1 MTHTTYTEVW
11 DLESFF
17 EGGSQSQTFQNYL
30 EKIGILM
37 QEFTSLANDMQI
49 TENEEHTINS
59 IGQVLRSSEEV
70 FKKLMQ
76 ASAFVS
82 CLKAE
87 NTVDPLVERLQMQV
101 MQQSSTFSTALLTF
115 QNKLTLIGN
124 DEWKQYVSSETL
136 TPVAFVLDEWR
147 QMAQEKLSIQEE
159 DLIQSLSMDG
169 FHSWGELYHTTVS
182 MITIPYEDENG
193 QTTLSVGQANNI
205 MGQSNAAL
213 REKVFNQME
222 QAWEEKSPIFA
233 KALNHIAGYR
243 LMANKKRGWNSPLK
257 EPLLNNRMKEETL
270 HSMWAAV
277 EKYKEPVTR
286 YLERK
291 AKLLGVNKLSW
302 FDLDAPIG
310 EVDTKKDF
318 TAGAKFIIEQ
328 FGTFSPLMKTFAE
341 QAFEGRWIEAENRP
355 NKRPGGFH
363 TYFADSGQ
371 SRIFMTYS
379 GTPSNVSTLAHELG
393 HGFHSFVMKDIPF
406 FNRKYAMN
414 VAETA
419 STFAELIVADASVR
433 QAETKMEKVVLLDDK
448 ISRTVTMFMNIHA
461 RYLFE
466 TAFYEERKKGTV
478 TRERLN
484 ELMTSAQ
491 KQAYGHSL
499 EHYHPYFWASKL
511 HFYNTHTPFYQFPY
525 TFGYLFSLGI
535 YKQAQEVGP
544 SYEKKYL
551 NLLKDTGSM
560 TVESLAMKHL
570 NEDLTKPDFWENA
583 ASLCIKDIEEFMQL
597 TTSL

>member
-1 MTHTTYTEVW
+1 
-11 DLESFF
+11 
-17 EGGSQSQTFQNYL
+17 
-30 EKIGILM
+30 
-37 QEFTSLANDMQI
+37 
-49 TENEEHTINS
+49 
-59 IGQVLRSSEEV
+59 
-70 FKKLMQ
+70 MQ

-101 MQQSSTFSTALLTF
+101 MQQSSTFSTVLLTF
-115 QNKLTLIGN
+115 QNKLALIGN
-124 DEWKQYVSSETL
+124 DEWKQYVSSKTL

-182 MITIPYEDENG
+182 MIAIPYEDENG

-310 EVDTKKDF
+310 KVDTKKDF

-328 FGTFSPLMKTFAE
+328 FGTFSPLMKTFAV

-433 QAETKMEKVVLLDDK
+433 QAETKMEKVILLDDK

-466 TAFYEERKKGTV
+466 TAFYEERKKV
-478 TRERLN
+478 Q
-484 ELMTSAQ
+484 S
-491 KQAYGHSL
+491 H
-499 EHYHPYFWASKL
+499 
-511 HFYNTHTPFYQFPY
+511 
-525 TFGYLFSLGI
+525 
-535 YKQAQEVGP
+535 
-544 SYEKKYL
+544 
-551 NLLKDTGSM
+551 
-560 TVESLAMKHL
+560 ES
-570 NEDLTKPDFWENA
+570 D
-583 ASLCIKDIEEFMQL
+583 
-597 TTSL
+597 